1 MYDMHL
7 TTLVRYSN
15 TQRDR
20 INKSIRIDR
29 EGAKAM
35 CARETGIGTSS
46 LAARIARADSHGA
59 EIRHRREIKR
69 DHEERCEEETERK
82 KKR

>member
-1 MYDMHL
+1 
-7 TTLVRYSN
+7 
-15 TQRDR
+15 
-20 INKSIRIDR
+20 
-29 EGAKAM
+29 M

-82 KKR
+82 KKNDEGKE